1 MVTLEVSKP
10 DRLGDVKD
18 EHLLNIYPPKL
29 VFLSAS
35 GTAAP
40 AYDFKILYSKLID
53 RFRVIVIEK
62 FGYGYSDIYEGPT
75 DIDSVVN
82 YQREALKQIG
92 ERGPFILLPHS
103 MSGLEAIRWI
113 QLYPEEITA
122 LIGIDMAVPKT
133 YSEWA
138 EGELDKR
145 IQTIKK
151 LQKLKKIGFLNFLPR
166 NKRGLCKE
174 DIKQQTLLW
183 KRNAMNNC
191 ILNEAFAL
199 LDNVK
204 TVEKGD
210 CISCHILL
218 FVSNGKQVSSG
229 WIEAVNEF
237 AEKTN
242 AEMVCLDCG
251 HYIHYFESE
260 KMSKKIISFIDII
273 VRKNC

>member
-1 MVTLEVSKP
+1 MASLIPNGVFAEVSGHKIHIF
-10 DRLGDVKD
+10 RAGD
-18 EHLLNIYPPKL
+18 ESRPRL

-40 AYDFKILYSKLID
+40 AYDFKILYSKLIE

-260 KMSKKIISFIDII
+260 KMSKKIISFI
-273 VRKNC
+273 VGKNC